1 MPRVKEPR
9 HTSRHTRSCCPSTHQ
24 RAPGSQASGRR
35 RRRTEMTA
43 RDIAALVFLA
53 AVAALIFMAGRR
65 LGRWSC
71 RGDYPR
77 GFDCGEQAG
86 IKAERDRGE
95 AAGPTLGEI
104 TAWAGARPPEPEEWP
119 EPDATALPGP
129 PSAAVLLA
137 EAGRQGFAGEDSH
150 VRTGAS
156 APGWLGAGPGPG
168 DFSSHPSPAEP
179 GPPVVADITDA
190 RAPGLVQ
197 PGNAAPAVTGVVV
210 TPARGPDAA
219 ADWDVLAGAALPDYA
234 AAALGGHR
242 TVDECVDS
250 IMMRAVGAS

>member
-71 RGDYPR
+71 RLDYPR

-86 IKAERDRGE
+86 IKAERDRWE
-95 AAGPTLGEI
+95 AAGTTLGEI
-104 TAWAGARPPEPEEWP
+104 TAWAGARPPEPDEWP
-119 EPDATALPGP
+119 APDATALLRP
-129 PSAAVLLA
+129 PSAAALLA
-137 EAGRQGFAGEDSH
+137 EAGRQGYTGEQ
-150 VRTGAS
+150 VAA
-156 APGWLGAGPGPG
+156 APVDGWGCYPSCLPGCAKHG
-168 DFSSHPSPAEP
+168 REP

-190 RAPGLVQ
+190 RAAGLVQ
-197 PGNAAPAVTGVVV
+197 PG
-210 TPARGPDAA
+210 
-219 ADWDVLAGAALPDYA
+219 
-234 AAALGGHR
+234 
-242 TVDECVDS
+242 
-250 IMMRAVGAS
+250 

>member
-1 MPRVKEPR
+1 
-9 HTSRHTRSCCPSTHQ
+9 
-24 RAPGSQASGRR
+24 
-35 RRRTEMTA
+35 MTA
-43 RDIAALVFLA
+43 RDIAALVFIA
-53 AVAALIFMAGRR
+53 AVAGLIFMAGRR
-65 LGRWSC
+65 QGRWSC
-71 RGDYPR
+71 RLDYPR

-86 IKAERDRGE
+86 IKAERDRWE
-95 AAGPTLGEI
+95 AAGTTLGEI

-197 PGNAAPAVTGVVV
+197 PGNATPAVTGVVV
-210 TPARGPDAA
+210 TPARGGDPGAS
-219 ADWDVLAGAALPDYA
+219 ADWDVLAGAAFPGYVYAPD
-234 AAALGGHR
+234 ALGGHR
-242 TVDECVDS
+242 TVDECLES
-250 IMMRAVGAS
+250 MWSRAEAEALRQAIALADAGGA